1 MGSYK
6 WGHKSPN
13 VGYNYSY
20 PTYRVS
26 TRTPPPQ
33 TPLIESLW
41 PLIVGIWGFSEDS
54 WGSRKFGVRVANFG
68 AVIKGCWR

>member
-1 MGSYK
+1 MWVITIVILLIGSQP
-6 WGHKSPN
+6 GP
-13 VGYNYSY
+13 
-20 PTYRVS
+20 
-26 TRTPPPQ
+26 PPPQ